1 MKAILVLFLA
11 LNMAL
16 AVTASASDKGVTME
30 GKLNCPY
37 ISHKGGTA
45 FLQISIT
52 TPAIES
58 PRPRPMNIAVV
69 LDRSGSMAD
78 QKKIEY
84 AKQSLYS
91 LIDQLTG
98 EDILSIVIY
107 DDAIQV
113 LRDARYVDDKR
124 EIKRLVASVSPRN
137 STNLGGGMIE
147 GFHQV
152 EKNLGRE
159 YVNRVILLSDGLAN
173 QGITDPYEL
182 NNIARRYRTKSI
194 SLTTMGVGLEYNENL
209 MVGLSESGGGNY
221 YFIESPHNLAS
232 IMRKELN
239 LLSSLVAQNASVEL
253 TLGRNVHVRDVIGC
267 EHQNAGDRY
276 VIPLGDLYSNDRR
289 ELTVELEIPEG
300 VGTLTVAT
308 GTLRYESDRAPERH
322 HSFSASVHYTRIH
335 AEVEKNRN
343 LEIQAKADIAVSTR
357 KVEQAMKDLDAGRQG
372 EAEKQLKEAASFL
385 SASPAASQS
394 GAGKAMILQQ
404 QQQLESYEKTLQDSS
419 ENLGRAKKTIQYK
432 NYRTL
437 KNKQ

>member
-1 MKAILVLFLA
+1 MRTTKVLFLA
-11 LNMAL
+11 LSLAL
-16 AVTASASDKGVTME
+16 TMTASASDKGIMME

-58 PRPRPMNIAVV
+58 PKRRPMNIAVV

-84 AKQSLYS
+84 AKQSLYL
-91 LIDQLTG
+91 LIDQLTS

-107 DDAIQV
+107 DDVIQV
-113 LRDARYVDDKR
+113 LRDARRVDNKR
-124 EIKRLVASVSPRN
+124 EIKRLVESVYPRN

-152 EKNLGRE
+152 EKNLNRE
-159 YVNRVILLSDGLAN
+159 YVNRVVLLSDGLVN

-182 NNIARRYRTKSI
+182 NKIARQYRTRSI
-194 SLTTMGVGLEYNENL
+194 SLTTMGVGLDYNENL

-221 YFIESPHNLAS
+221 YFIENPNSLAS
-232 IMRKELN
+232 IMRKEFN

-253 TLGRNVHVRDVIGC
+253 ALGRNVHVRDVIGC
-267 EHQNAGDRY
+267 EHHNTGDRY

-308 GTLRYESDRAPERH
+308 GTLRYESDRLPERYPT
-322 HSFSASVHYTRIH
+322 FSVNVHYTRDH

-343 LEIQAKADIAVSTR
+343 LEIQARADIAVSTR
-357 KVEQAMKDLDAGRQG
+357 KVEQAMKDLDDGRQV
-372 EAEKQLKEAASFL
+372 EAEKQLKEAMIFL
-385 SASPAASQS
+385 NTSPAAAQS
-394 GAGKAMILQQ
+394 GAGQALILQQ
-404 QQQLESYEKTLQDSS
+404 QRQLETYQRTLQDSS
-419 ENLGRAKKTIQYK
+419 GNLGRAKKAIQYE
-432 NYRTL
+432 NYKTQ

>member
-1 MKAILVLFLA
+1 MRTTKVLFLA
-11 LNMAL
+11 LSFAL
-16 AVTASASDKGVTME
+16 TMMASASDKDITME

-45 FLQISIT
+45 FLQISIA
-52 TPAIES
+52 TPTVES
-58 PRPRPMNIAVV
+58 PKRRPMNIAVV

-91 LIDQLTG
+91 LIDQLTR

-107 DDAIQV
+107 DDVIQV
-113 LRDARYVDDKR
+113 LRDARRVDDKR
-124 EIKRLVASVSPRN
+124 EIKRLVESVYPRN

-147 GFHQV
+147 GYHQV
-152 EKNLGRE
+152 EKNLDRE
-159 YVNRVILLSDGLAN
+159 YVNRVVLLSDGLAN

-182 NNIARRYRTKSI
+182 NKIARRYRARSI
-194 SLTTMGVGLEYNENL
+194 SLTTMGVGLDYNENL

-221 YFIESPHNLAS
+221 YFIENSNSLAS
-232 IMRKELN
+232 IMRKEFN

-253 TLGRNVHVRDVIGC
+253 ALGRNVRVRDVIGC
-267 EHQNAGDRY
+267 EHHNTGDRY

-300 VGTLTVAT
+300 VGTLTVAS
-308 GTLRYESDRAPERH
+308 GTLRYESDRVPERYS
-322 HSFSASVHYTRIH
+322 SFSANVRYTRIL
-335 AEVEKNRN
+335 AEVEKNRD
-343 LEIQAKADIAVSTR
+343 LEIQAKADVAVSTR
-357 KVEQAMKDLDAGRQG
+357 KVEQAMKELDEGRQG
-372 EAEKQLKEAASFL
+372 EAEKQLKEAALFL
-385 SASPAASQS
+385 SASPAAQS

-404 QQQLESYEKTLQDSS
+404 QKQLETYQKTLQDSS
-419 ENLGRAKKTIQYK
+419 ENLGRAKKAIQYE
-432 NYRTL
+432 NYRTQ